1 MPAQLSCVGG
11 APLRLPSACHSAC
24 AVQGPPAP
32 YITQVG
38 VRTAGWACQQSMFW
52 AAQAGAGCT
61 RQQGV
66 AKSLKPCAPRAGY
79 RLEAAEVERLCA
91 SMDIGRT
98 GWLAKSQLAAS
109 QIDWRA
115 LQARWPSS
123 APACGA
129 LARCAEGAKLPS
141 MQAGLRVG

>member
-1 MPAQLSCVGG
+1 M
-11 APLRLPSACHSAC
+11 
-24 AVQGPPAP
+24 
-32 YITQVG
+32 
-38 VRTAGWACQQSMFW
+38 
-52 AAQAGAGCT
+52 
-61 RQQGV
+61 
-66 AKSLKPCAPRAGY
+66 
-79 RLEAAEVERLCA
+79 ERLCA